1 MSIMWKYLD
10 KRAAVIRALKDYSSM
25 KFIIDNTDREIKE
38 VQDQA
43 VSVASPS
50 LSGMPKV
57 HNPQAGEDR
66 IIRALD
72 EIDVLKERYRQAVEY
87 MDWFQPAW
95 DFLTDDERYVLETF
109 YTDEDTGYMCIRTS
123 IVKKNRILWDEI
135 EYIPEAEYIERIK
148 RKKPE
153 KGDVIYT
160 REGAIL
166 GIAAIID
173 RDCNVALGQRSMLL
187 SPDKT
192 VCLPEFLSVAMNFD
206 SFLNKVLEGVMGSA
220 SPHINVGDIRAYNI
234 MLPPIEVQ
242 KEFARYMEAID
253 KSKLAVT
260 ACMDKVKELKAAL
273 MQEYFG

>member
-109 YTDEDTGYMCIRTS
+109 YTDEDTGTGAVYVICDQYNIERS
-123 IVKKNRILWDEI
+123 SAYNKKNR
-135 EYIPEAEYIERIK
+135 
-148 RKKPE
+148 
-153 KGDVIYT
+153 
-160 REGAIL
+160 
-166 GIAAIID
+166 
-173 RDCNVALGQRSMLL
+173 AL
-187 SPDKT
+187 DKL
-192 VCLPEFLSVAMNFD
+192 V
-206 SFLNKVLEGVMGSA
+206 
-220 SPHINVGDIRAYNI
+220 
-234 MLPPIEVQ
+234 VQ
-242 KEFARYMEAID
+242 LYGR
-253 KSKLAVT
+253 
-260 ACMDKVKELKAAL
+260 
-273 MQEYFG
+273 G

>member
-1 MSIMWKYLD
+1 
-10 KRAAVIRALKDYSSM
+10 
-25 KFIIDNTDREIKE
+25 
-38 VQDQA
+38 
-43 VSVASPS
+43 
-50 LSGMPKV
+50 
-57 HNPQAGEDR
+57 
-66 IIRALD
+66 
-72 EIDVLKERYRQAVEY
+72 
-87 MDWFQPAW
+87 
-95 DFLTDDERYVLETF
+95 
-109 YTDEDTGYMCIRTS
+109 MCIRTS